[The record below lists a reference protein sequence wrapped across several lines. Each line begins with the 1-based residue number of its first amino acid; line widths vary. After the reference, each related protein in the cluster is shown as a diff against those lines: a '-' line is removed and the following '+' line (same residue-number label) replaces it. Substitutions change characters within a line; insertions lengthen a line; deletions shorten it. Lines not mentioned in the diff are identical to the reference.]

1 MSNIK
6 LRLKKNDK
14 VIVIAGKDKGKQG
27 IVLKVIKEER
37 KLLVEGVNQVK
48 RHSKPSM
55 KTQGGV
61 ISKEMP
67 IAISNVAY
75 LDPKE
80 EKPTKI
86 GYKILEDGK
95 KVRFAKLSGEIID

>member
-37 KLLVEGVNQVK
+37 KLLVEGVNHVK